1 MNLGTLIIGLAVL
14 AMIAGAIVK
23 LLKDKKKG
31 KSACGCGC
39 ACCDMKDKC
48 K

>member
-1 MNLGTLIIGLAVL
+1 MNLGTIIIGLAVL

-31 KSACGCGC
+31 KSPCGCDC
-39 ACCDMKDKC
+39 ACCGMKDKC
-48 K
+48 E